1 MESRV
6 DGFRFKKGFL
16 KDCWEKVNQAASR
29 FYEYRIF
36 IDDTAGLSYHEERRR
51 ARQMKKIN
59 GIDILFI
66 DYLQLMAGDKSE
78 GRTREIGSIT
88 RNMKAMAKELNIPV
102 VLLSQLSRAA
112 DQRPNSRPIL
122 SDLRDS
128 GEIEQDADLVL
139 FIYRDEVYNQ
149 NEMNPNNRG
158 IAEINVKKHRNGPN
172 GMVELSWIASY
183 ARFENMATTGDC
195 GQCPAGAKQEGK

>member
-1 MESRV
+1 
-6 DGFRFKKGFL
+6 
-16 KDCWEKVNQAASR
+16 
-29 FYEYRIF
+29 
-36 IDDTAGLSYHEERRR
+36 
-51 ARQMKKIN
+51 
-59 GIDILFI
+59 
-66 DYLQLMAGDKSE
+66 MAGDKSE

-102 VLLSQLSRAA
+102 VLLSQLSRAT
-112 DQRPNSRPIL
+112 DQRPDRRPIL

-149 NEMNPNNRG
+149 NKQNSNKG

-172 GMVELSWIASY
+172 GMVELSWVASHT
-183 ARFENMATTGDC
+183 RFENS
-195 GQCPAGAKQEGK
+195 AKLKSN